1 MLAACSINDVD
12 EFLKTVVIAP
22 PASIEYNGKGHSQ
35 IYVVS
40 AVLRMGFKGGNI
52 KVGNFGA
59 DNSIDNTYEQD
70 SYNMISVNTDKPTDY
85 PLMQQIEISK
95 GDNGQMQITSQ
106 RDHFDVVAS
115 DDVYYGLELT
125 YYGANHQQI
134 NGEFI
139 QFYYK
144 KNGDPDLDNSTLVQ
158 HQHFFTIGNE
168 VVSSSWLW

>member
-1 MLAACSINDVD
+1 MRSTILAVGCCCMLAACSANDVD
-12 EFLKTVVIAP
+12 DFLKKVVKAP

-35 IYVVS
+35 IYAVS
-40 AVLRMGFKGGNI
+40 AVLRMGFKGDNI

-125 YYGANHQQI
+125 YYGANHQQYPSRLRYI
-134 NGEFI
+134 CAGVE
-139 QFYYK
+139 
-144 KNGDPDLDNSTLVQ
+144 
-158 HQHFFTIGNE
+158 
-168 VVSSSWLW
+168 